1 MPKIIGRNCRPK
13 AFAESAQSSKTPGS
27 AQEAA
32 SAAVGAGGGGEH
44 AWYREAHGIN
54 LRRRPQ
60 PRLQSACRQLSPPA
74 KSFESFLAAALD
86 RFAGFV
92 LLVTGPNRQRMP
104 SRPAGALSLDSVIQ
118 SQSSTNPTVVLQP
131 DQPHLGPVQ
140 LTVIPYSRI
149 SLDDNINLTATNT
162 ESDVIVGAGATV
174 GAAWQVT
181 GKSVVQLSSQIGY
194 NFYLNHPDHDY
205 LQISPG
211 SALTWGFK
219 LSDWLLTF
227 FDQFNYTRND
237 IAVASVSNVSGI
249 PIVDNT
255 LGMRAQWQPGNWL
268 TEAGYSYDNYFSTST
283 QFNYLNNDADYFF
296 TRGAWLFSEHGQLGV
311 EGSASYT
318 YFSHPPQNNNN
329 SYSVGPYVQW
339 QPDPFINVS
348 LHGGPTFYSFAPNA
362 SNPTQN
368 NLTSYYVNL
377 DVFHQMTEFL
387 SEELTL
393 NRSVSLGIGSGSP
406 YYQQLSVD
414 YLVRWYAK
422 PWLNFFLRLDY
433 QQGQQPYQ
441 EGFQFVDRPPF
452 IVPFYG
458 TEYYNREGVSPGV
471 SYQVTRKI
479 SASLVYSHWTRGSNF
494 SQNTYNDDDV
504 TFQLQYAF

>member
-1 MPKIIGRNCRPK
+1 MPKIIGHNDRLQ
-13 AFAESAQSSKTPGS
+13 AFAESAQCPQIHIRRKPDS
-27 AQEAA
+27 APVEAGRGV
-32 SAAVGAGGGGEH
+32 SML
-44 AWYREAHGIN
+44 GIAKLAELICGDGVN
-54 LRRRPQ
+54 PALRRRVVKFD
-60 PRLQSACRQLSPPA
+60 PRQNSLNRFWRPRWIVSLGLFCWLLPKPAAHAQQSLQS
-74 KSFESFLAAALD
+74 
-86 RFAGFV
+86 
-92 LLVTGPNRQRMP
+92 
-104 SRPAGALSLDSVIQ
+104 ALSLDSVLQ
-118 SQSSTNPTVVLQP
+118 SQNNTNPVVVIQP

-140 LTVIPYSRI
+140 LTLAPYSRI
-149 SLDDNINLTATNT
+149 SLDDNINLTSTNT
-162 ESDVIVGAGATV
+162 ESDVIVGVGSTL
-174 GAAWQVT
+174 GAAWQAT
-181 GKSVVQLSSQIGY
+181 GKSVVQLSAQIGY

-219 LSDWLLTF
+219 LSDWLVTF

-268 TEAGYSYDNYFSTST
+268 FEAGYSYDTYFSTST
-283 QFNYLNNDADYFF
+283 QFNYLNNDSDYFF
-296 TRGAWLFSEHGQLGV
+296 TRGAWLFSQHGQLGI

-339 QPDPFINVS
+339 QPDPFITVS
-348 LHGGPTFYSFAPNA
+348 VHGGPTFYSFAPNA
-362 SNPTQN
+362 SNPIQN
-368 NLTSYYVNL
+368 NLSSYYASL
-377 DVFHQMTEFL
+377 DVTHQMTEFL

-406 YYQQLSVD
+406 YYQQLSID

-422 PWLNFFLRLDY
+422 PWLNFYLRLDY

-441 EGFQFVDRPPF
+441 QGYQFVDRPPF
-452 IVPFYG
+452 IVPFYA

-471 SYQVTRKI
+471 TYQLTRKI
-479 SASLVYSHWTRGSNF
+479 TANLSYTHWTRGSNF
-494 SQNTYNDDDV
+494 YQNTYSDDSA
-504 TFQLQYAF
+504 TFQLQYSF

>member
-1 MPKIIGRNCRPK
+1 MPKIIGRNCRLR
-13 AFAESAQSSKTPGS
+13 AFAESAQIAKTHGRRKP
-27 AQEAA
+27 APATVE
-32 SAAVGAGGGGEH
+32 AGGGVGML
-44 AWYREAHGIN
+44 GIAKLTELICSDDLN
-54 LRRRPQ
+54 PTFGRRVVKFASRQTPLNRIWRPRWIVSLGLFCWLW
-60 PRLQSACRQLSPPA
+60 PKPA
-74 KSFESFLAAALD
+74 AQAQQAFTS
-86 RFAGFV
+86 
-92 LLVTGPNRQRMP
+92 
-104 SRPAGALSLDSVIQ
+104 ALSLDAVIQ
-118 SQSSTNPTVVLQP
+118 AQNNTNPVVALQP
-131 DQPHLGPVQ
+131 DEPHLGPVQ
-140 LTVIPYSRI
+140 LTVIPYSRVG
-149 SLDDNINLTATNT
+149 LDDNINLTATNT
-162 ESDVIVGAGATV
+162 ESDIIVGAGSTL
-174 GAAWQVT
+174 GAAWQLT
-181 GKSVVQLSSQIGY
+181 GKSVIQLSAQIGY

-219 LSDWLLTF
+219 LSDWLVTF

-255 LGMRAQWQPGNWL
+255 LGMRAQWEPGNWL
-268 TEAGYSYDNYFSTST
+268 VEAGYSYDNYFSTSS
-283 QFNYLNNDADYFF
+283 QYNYLNNDSDYFF
-296 TRGAWLFSEHGQLGV
+296 SRAAWLFSEHGQLGI

-318 YFSHPPQNNNN
+318 YFSNPPENNNN

-339 QPDPFINVS
+339 QPDSFITVS

-368 NLTSYYVNL
+368 NLSSYYASL
-377 DVFHQMTEFL
+377 DVTHQMTEFL

-406 YYQQLSVD
+406 YYQQLSVE
-414 YLVRWYAK
+414 YLLRWYAK

-452 IVPFYG
+452 IVPFYA

-471 SYQVTRKI
+471 NYQLTRKI
-479 SASLVYSHWTRGSNF
+479 SANLSYTHWTRGSNF
-494 SQNTYNDDDV
+494 TQNTYSDDSA
-504 TFQLQYAF
+504 TLQLQYSF

>member
-1 MPKIIGRNCRPK
+1 MPKKIGRNCRLQ
-13 AFAESAQSSKTPGS
+13 AFAESAQIAKTPGRCKP
-27 AQEAA
+27 APAA
-32 SAAVGAGGGGEH
+32 IEPGGGVSLL
-44 AWYREAHGIN
+44 GIATLMASICGDGLN
-54 LRRRPQ
+54 PGLRRRVVNFA
-60 PRLQSACRQLSPPA
+60 PRQNPLNRFWRPRWIVSLGLFCWLWPKPA
-74 KSFESFLAAALD
+74 AHAQQAFYS
-86 RFAGFV
+86 
-92 LLVTGPNRQRMP
+92 
-104 SRPAGALSLDSVIQ
+104 ALSLDSVIQ
-118 SQSSTNPTVVLQP
+118 SQNNTNPVVALQP
-131 DQPHLGPVQ
+131 NEPHLGPVQ
-140 LTVIPYSRI
+140 LTVAPYSRI
-149 SLDDNINLTATNT
+149 TLDDNINLSPTNT
-162 ESDVIVGAGATV
+162 ESDIIVGAGATV
-174 GAAWQVT
+174 GASWQAT

-194 NFYLNHPDHDY
+194 NFYLNHPDHNY

-219 LSDWLLTF
+219 LSDWLVTF

-268 TEAGYSYDNYFSTST
+268 VEAGYSYDSYFSTST
-283 QFNYLNNDADYFF
+283 QYNYLDNNSDYFF
-296 TRGAWLFSEHGQLGV
+296 SRAAWLFSEHGQLGI

-318 YFSHPPQNNNN
+318 YFSNPPQNNNN
-329 SYSVGPYVQW
+329 SYSVGPYAQW
-339 QPDPFINVS
+339 QPDPSITVS

-377 DVFHQMTEFL
+377 DVTHQMTAFL
-387 SEELTL
+387 SEELSV
-393 NRSVSLGIGSGSP
+393 NRSVSLGISSGTS
-406 YYQQLSVD
+406 YYEQLSVD

-433 QQGQQPYQ
+433 QYGQQPFQ

-452 IVPFYG
+452 IVPFYT

-471 SYQVTRKI
+471 NYQLTRKI
-479 SASLVYSHWTRGSNF
+479 NASLNYTHWTRGSNI
-494 SQNTYNDDDV
+494 SQNTYSDDSA
-504 TFQLQYAF
+504 TLQLQYTF

>member
-1 MPKIIGRNCRPK
+1 MPITFGLNGRQR
-13 AFAESAQSSKTPGS
+13 ASIRTARSSRFRNREIPGS
-27 AQEAA
+27 APGEDKSERSAVFIA
-32 SAAVGAGGGGEH
+32 KLTELICGEGIHADSPRGDAKFATWPKPLNYVWRPRWIVSLCLFCWLWPKSAAH
-44 AWYREAHGIN
+44 AQQAFY
-54 LRRRPQ
+54 
-60 PRLQSACRQLSPPA
+60 S
-74 KSFESFLAAALD
+74 
-86 RFAGFV
+86 
-92 LLVTGPNRQRMP
+92 
-104 SRPAGALSLDSVIQ
+104 ALSLDSVIQ
-118 SQSSTNPTVVLQP
+118 SQNNTNPVVAVQP

-140 LTVIPYSRI
+140 LTLIPYTRVGI
-149 SLDDNINLTATNT
+149 DDNINLTTTNT
-162 ESDVIVGAGATV
+162 ESDVIVGVGSTL
-174 GAAWQVT
+174 GAAWQAT
-181 GKSVVQLSSQIGY
+181 GKSVVQLSAQIGY
-194 NFYLNHPDHDY
+194 NFYFNHPDHDY

-219 LSDWLLTF
+219 LSDWLVTF

-268 TEAGYSYDNYFSTST
+268 LEAGYSYDTYFSTSS
-283 QFNYLNNDADYFF
+283 QYNYLDNDSDYFF
-296 TRGAWLFSEHGQLGV
+296 SRGAWLYSEHGQLGI

-339 QPDPFINVS
+339 QPDPFITVS
-348 LHGGPTFYSFAPNA
+348 VHGGPTFYSFAPNA
-362 SNPTQN
+362 SNPIQN
-368 NLTSYYVNL
+368 NLSSYYASL
-377 DVFHQMTEFL
+377 DVTHQMTEFL

-406 YYQQLSVD
+406 YYQQLSID

-422 PWLNFFLRLDY
+422 PWLNFYLRLDY

-441 EGFQFVDRPPF
+441 QGYQFVDRPPF
-452 IVPFYG
+452 IVPFYA

-471 SYQVTRKI
+471 TYQLTRKLTANL
-479 SASLVYSHWTRGSNF
+479 SYTHWTRGSNF
-494 SQNTYNDDDV
+494 TQNTYSDDSA
-504 TFQLQYAF
+504 TFQLQYSF